1 MSKLGDAFKW
11 IFHSDEK
18 ESFHNRAKTRRSGPS
33 QAQKIEDE
41 KALWDA
47 RKSFEGE
54 YNHAP
59 TDEQYYSCP
68 SAILAEVTER
78 YRGALNQVLSFDEL
92 LDPYIEGL
100 RKDPTGIHE
109 KRIMW
114 NFLTKFPGI
123 RATMDKIREEVEE
136 ELKNQNEE

>member
-1 MSKLGDAFKW
+1 MSRLGDAFKW
-11 IFHSDEK
+11 IFRSDET
-18 ESFHNRAKTRRSGPS
+18 ESFHNRTKARRSES
-33 QAQKIEDE
+33 AQAQKIEDE
-41 KALWDA
+41 EALWDA

-54 YNHAP
+54 NNHAP

-68 SAILAEVTER
+68 GAILAEAIER
-78 YRGALNQVLSFDEL
+78 HRRALNRILSFDEL

-100 RKDPTGIHE
+100 RKNPTGTHE